1 MQTNTMTF
9 HRSIAKIKIAT
20 CKPGKWT
27 MRQEYLYRK
36 MSMIN
41 CRIQHF
47 TLVMMP
53 NSMSLCVCVCLN
65 LCPFPHIHI
74 ENYMM
79 RKLTL
84 KDTLFFK
91 EKNIINGIKFSLFS
105 NNAVHQHLNIFF
117 FLMRSNW
124 FLLKCLGH
132 AGDIKN
138 KMISFMGS
146 CFNF

>member
-1 MQTNTMTF
+1 
-9 HRSIAKIKIAT
+9 
-20 CKPGKWT
+20 
-27 MRQEYLYRK
+27 

-105 NNAVHQHLNIFF
+105 NNAVHQHLNIYF
-117 FLMRSNW
+117 FLMAVYHTNALQSIAKNNYHSHTKNALLH
-124 FLLKCLGH
+124 FNLLLKG
-132 AGDIKN
+132 
-138 KMISFMGS
+138 
-146 CFNF
+146 CFCPSKSGLSHIFLHIILSQYFQIF